1 MPPRNRRLHLA
12 DHAVTT
18 VLVSHDG
25 AAWLSECTAALAAQT
40 RPPQRVVAVD
50 TGSTD
55 DSVAMLAASLGES
68 TVVTRPRTTG
78 LGAAVQARL
87 DAFARG
93 PQPPGVSADA
103 EGGVRV
109 LHDDCAPEPDALR
122 CLLDRAEAS
131 ASPVVIGPKVLSW
144 DRRR

>member
-55 DSVAMLAASLGES
+55 GSVAGLAASLGES

-78 LGAAVQARL
+78 LGAAVQAGL
-87 DAFARG
+87 DTFAG
-93 PQPPGVSADA
+93 APQPPGGSPG
-103 EGGVRV
+103 EKERV
-109 LHDDCAPEPDALR
+109 WGLHGHPA
-122 CLLDRAEAS
+122 
-131 ASPVVIGPKVLSW
+131 
-144 DRRR
+144 